1 MVITGNEFEF
11 KYQIA
16 FLTENL
22 WSLSP
27 KSQFSNLP
35 RSLFADFTPFWPI
48 SLTSLRLSLENC
60 DILQFD
66 YCYIF
71 TTFCVGGKLSI
82 LNVSEYLRSLC
93 ISKEV
98 LEDPLKAI

>member
-35 RSLFADFTPFWPI
+35 RSLFADFTPFW
-48 SLTSLRLSLENC
+48 SLTSLRLSLLKIATFCNSIVVN
-60 DILQFD
+60 IL
-66 YCYIF
+66 
-71 TTFCVGGKLSI
+71 TTF
-82 LNVSEYLRSLC
+82 
-93 ISKEV
+93 
-98 LEDPLKAI
+98 A

>member
-35 RSLFADFTPFWPI
+35 RSLFADFTPFWP
-48 SLTSLRLSLENC
+48 LTSLRLSLLK
-60 DILQFD
+60 IA
-66 YCYIF
+66 
-71 TTFCVGGKLSI
+71 TFCNFIVLIFLRHLRRRKII

>member
-1 MVITGNEFEF
+1 MVITGNEFDF

-48 SLTSLRLSLENC
+48 SLTSLRLSLKLRHFAIRLLQCN
-60 DILQFD
+60 ILRHLRRRK
-66 YCYIF
+66 I
-71 TTFCVGGKLSI
+71 K
-82 LNVSEYLRSLC
+82 YLEC
-93 ISKEV
+93 I
-98 LEDPLKAI
+98 

>member
-35 RSLFADFTPFWPI
+35 RSLFADFTPFWP
-48 SLTSLRLSLENC
+48 LTSLRLSLLKIATFCNF
-60 DILQFD
+60 IVL
-66 YCYIF
+66 IF
-71 TTFCVGGKLSI
+71 LRLFCVGGKLS
-82 LNVSEYLRSLC
+82 
-93 ISKEV
+93 
-98 LEDPLKAI
+98 